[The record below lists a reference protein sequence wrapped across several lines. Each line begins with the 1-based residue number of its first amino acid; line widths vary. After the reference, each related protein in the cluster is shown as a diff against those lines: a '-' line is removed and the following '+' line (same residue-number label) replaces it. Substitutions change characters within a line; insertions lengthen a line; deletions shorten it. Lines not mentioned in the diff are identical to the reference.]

1 MKKRIF
7 IVFILCLFSFILNV
21 DAASSITC
29 SDKNIEVGDTFTCT
43 IKTDE
48 EITVKSSFKIEKTDG
63 KEKNT
68 KEVIFK
74 ENGSITYKAESK
86 GTYKIIISNDTFESN
101 TTVTVLDKTTTK
113 KTTTTKKK
121 SDNNSLKSIS
131 INNIELKDFNKDILL
146 YSLTVEN
153 EVDKVDVKAVKEDNF
168 ANVSYNMPNY
178 LEVGENEVSI
188 KVTAEDD
195 SIRIYKIIVT
205 RKREISSNAD
215 LKLLNIKGYNLK
227 FDGASKTYHLKINY
241 EDKKL
246 DIECLTEDENAT
258 YEITGN
264 DNLKNGSVIKINV
277 TAENNEINTYRIII
291 SKDKKEEKQSIIP
304 VIIFS
309 IVIVIILI
317 IVFVVLKINKNKKDK
332 SNKNNNSSSK
342 KIEVEEELSKTKTFD
357 ENEINVSNEDK
368 ELEKTKIISINSE
381 KNED

>member
-1 MKKRIF
+1 MKKKLFIIF
-7 IVFILCLFSFILNV
+7 ILSLFSFLLKV

-48 EITVKSSFKIEKTDG
+48 QITVKSSFKIEKTDG

-74 ENGSITYKAESK
+74 EDGSITYKAESK

-101 TTVTVLDKTTTK
+101 TTVTVIDKTTTK

-121 SDNNSLKSIS
+121 SDNNNLKSIS
-131 INNIELKDFNKDILL
+131 INNIELKDFNKDILV

-153 EVDKVDVKAVKEDNF
+153 EVEKLDVKAVKEDNF

-178 LEVGENEVSI
+178 LEVGENEISI

-195 SIRIYKIIVT
+195 TTRIYKIIVT
-205 RKREISSNAD
+205 RKREISSNAN

-277 TAENNEINTYRIII
+277 TAENKETQIYRIII
-291 SKDKKEEKQSIIP
+291 SKEKEEKQSIIP

-309 IVIVIILI
+309 IVIVVILI

-332 SNKNNNSSSK
+332 NNNSSSK
-342 KIEVEEELSKTKTFD
+342 KIEVEEELEKTKTYD
-357 ENEINVSNEDK
+357 ENEINVTEENED
-368 ELEKTKIISINSE
+368 LEKTKIIFDNK

>member
-1 MKKRIF
+1 MKKKLFIIF
-7 IVFILCLFSFILNV
+7 ILSLFSFLLKV

-48 EITVKSSFKIEKTDG
+48 QITVKSSFKIEKTDG

-74 ENGSITYKAESK
+74 EDGSITYKAESK

-101 TTVTVLDKTTTK
+101 TTVTVIDKTTTK

-121 SDNNSLKSIS
+121 SDNNNLKSIS
-131 INNIELKDFNKDILL
+131 INNIELKDFNKDILV

-153 EVDKVDVKAVKEDNF
+153 EVEKLDVKAVKEDNF

-178 LEVGENEVSI
+178 LEVGENEISI

-195 SIRIYKIIVT
+195 TTRIYKIIVT

-227 FDGASKTYHLKINY
+227 FDGASKTYHLKIDY

-277 TAENNEINTYRIII
+277 TAENKETQIYRIII
-291 SKDKKEEKQSIIP
+291 SKEKEEKQSIIP

-309 IVIVIILI
+309 IVIVVILI

-332 SNKNNNSSSK
+332 NNNSSSK
-342 KIEVEEELSKTKTFD
+342 KIEVEEELEKTKTYD
-357 ENEINVSNEDK
+357 ENEINVTEENED
-368 ELEKTKIISINSE
+368 LEKTKIIFDNK

>member
-1 MKKRIF
+1 MKKKLFIIF
-7 IVFILCLFSFILNV
+7 MLSLFSFLLKV

-29 SDKNIEVGDTFTCT
+29 PDKNIEVGDTFTCS

-48 EITVKSSFKIEKTDG
+48 EITVKSSFKIDKTDG

-74 ENGSITYKAESK
+74 ENGSITYKAEIK

-101 TTVTVLDKTTTK
+101 TTVTVIDKTTTK

-121 SDNNSLKSIS
+121 SDNNNLKSIS
-131 INNIELKDFNKDILL
+131 INNIELKDFNKDILV

-153 EVDKVDVKAVKEDNF
+153 EVEKLNVKAVKEDNF
-168 ANVSYNMPNY
+168 ANVSYNIPNY
-178 LEVGENEVSI
+178 LEVGENEISI

-195 SIRIYKIIVT
+195 TTKIYKIIVT
-205 RKREISSNAD
+205 RKKEISSNAD
-215 LKLLNIKGYNLK
+215 LKLVNIKGYNLK

-258 YEITGN
+258 YEINGN
-264 DNLKNGSVIKINV
+264 ENLKNGSIIKINV
-277 TAENNEINTYRIII
+277 TAENKETQIYRIII
-291 SKDKKEEKQSIIP
+291 SKEKEEKQSIIP

-309 IVIVIILI
+309 IVIVVILI

-332 SNKNNNSSSK
+332 NNNSSSK
-342 KIEVEEELSKTKTFD
+342 KIEVEEELEKTKTFD
-357 ENEINVSNEDK
+357 ENEINVTEENED
-368 ELEKTKIISINSE
+368 LEKTKIIFDNK

>member
-1 MKKRIF
+1 MKKKLFIIF
-7 IVFILCLFSFILNV
+7 ILSLFSFLLKV

-48 EITVKSSFKIEKTDG
+48 QITVKSSFKIEKTDG

-74 ENGSITYKAESK
+74 EDGSITYKAESK

-101 TTVTVLDKTTTK
+101 TTVTVIDKTTTK

-121 SDNNSLKSIS
+121 SDNNNLKSIS
-131 INNIELKDFNKDILL
+131 INNIELKDFNKDILV

-153 EVDKVDVKAVKEDNF
+153 EVEKLDVKAVKEDNF

-178 LEVGENEVSI
+178 LEVGENEISI

-227 FDGASKTYHLKINY
+227 FDGASKTYHLKIDY

-277 TAENNEINTYRIII
+277 TAENKETQIYRIII
-291 SKDKKEEKQSIIP
+291 SKEKEEKQSIIP

-309 IVIVIILI
+309 IVIVVILI

-332 SNKNNNSSSK
+332 NNNSSSK
-342 KIEVEEELSKTKTFD
+342 KIEVEEELEKTKTYD
-357 ENEINVSNEDK
+357 ENEINVTEENED
-368 ELEKTKIISINSE
+368 LEKTKIIFDNK

>member
-1 MKKRIF
+1 MKKKLFIIF
-7 IVFILCLFSFILNV
+7 ILSLFSFTLKVN
-21 DAASSITC
+21 AASSITC

-48 EITVKSSFKIEKTDG
+48 QITVKSSFKIEKTDG

-74 ENGSITYKAESK
+74 EDGSITYKAESK

-101 TTVTVLDKTTTK
+101 TTVTVIDKTTTK

-121 SDNNSLKSIS
+121 SDNNNLKSIS
-131 INNIELKDFNKDILL
+131 INNIELKDFNKDILV

-153 EVDKVDVKAVKEDNF
+153 EVEKLDVKAVKEDNF

-178 LEVGENEVSI
+178 LEVGENEISI

-195 SIRIYKIIVT
+195 TTRIYKIIVT

-227 FDGASKTYHLKINY
+227 FDGASKTYHLKIDY

-277 TAENNEINTYRIII
+277 TAENKETQIYRIII
-291 SKDKKEEKQSIIP
+291 SKEKEEKQSIIP

-309 IVIVIILI
+309 IVIVVILI

-332 SNKNNNSSSK
+332 NNNSSSK
-342 KIEVEEELSKTKTFD
+342 KIEVEEELEKTKTYD
-357 ENEINVSNEDK
+357 ENEINVTEENED
-368 ELEKTKIISINSE
+368 LEKTKIIFDNK

>member
-1 MKKRIF
+1 MKKKLFIIF
-7 IVFILCLFSFILNV
+7 LFSLFSFLLKV

-29 SDKNIEVGDTFTCT
+29 SDKNIEVGDTFTCS

-74 ENGSITYKAESK
+74 EDGSITYKAESK

-101 TTVTVLDKTTTK
+101 TTVTVIDKTTTK

-121 SDNNSLKSIS
+121 SDNNNLKSIS
-131 INNIELKDFNKDILL
+131 INNIELKDINKDILV

-153 EVDKVDVKAVKEDNF
+153 EVEKLDVKAVKEDNF

-178 LEVGENEVSI
+178 LEVGENEISI

-205 RKREISSNAD
+205 RKREISTKA
-215 LKLLNIKGYNLK
+215 NLK
-227 FDGASKTYHLKINY
+227 FDGASKTYHLKIDY

-277 TAENNEINTYRIII
+277 TAENKETQIYRIII
-291 SKDKKEEKQSIIP
+291 SKEKEEKQSIIP

-309 IVIVIILI
+309 IVIVVILI

-332 SNKNNNSSSK
+332 NNNSSSK
-342 KIEVEEELSKTKTFD
+342 KIEVEEELEKTKTYD
-357 ENEINVSNEDK
+357 ENEINVTEENED
-368 ELEKTKIISINSE
+368 LEKTKIIFDNK

>member
-1 MKKRIF
+1 MKKKLFIIF
-7 IVFILCLFSFILNV
+7 ILSLFSFLLKV

-29 SDKNIEVGDTFTCT
+29 SDKNIEVGDTFTCS

-74 ENGSITYKAESK
+74 EDGSITYKAESK

-101 TTVTVLDKTTTK
+101 TTVTVIDKTTTK

-121 SDNNSLKSIS
+121 SDNNNLKSIS
-131 INNIELKDFNKDILL
+131 INNIELKDFNKDILV

-153 EVDKVDVKAVKEDNF
+153 EVEKLDVKAVKEDNF

-178 LEVGENEVSI
+178 LEVGENEISI

-205 RKREISSNAD
+205 RKREISSNAN

-227 FDGASKTYHLKINY
+227 FDGASKTYHLKIDY

-277 TAENNEINTYRIII
+277 TAENKETQIYRIII
-291 SKDKKEEKQSIIP
+291 SKEKEEKQSIIP

-309 IVIVIILI
+309 IVIVVILI

-332 SNKNNNSSSK
+332 NNNSSSK
-342 KIEVEEELSKTKTFD
+342 KIEVEEELEKTKTYD
-357 ENEINVSNEDK
+357 ENEINVTEENED
-368 ELEKTKIISINSE
+368 LEKTKIIFDNK

>member
-1 MKKRIF
+1 MKKKLFIIF
-7 IVFILCLFSFILNV
+7 ILSLFSFLLKV

-29 SDKNIEVGDTFTCT
+29 SDKNIEVGDTFTCS

-48 EITVKSSFKIEKTDG
+48 EITVKSSFQIDKTDG
-63 KEKNT
+63 KENNT

-74 ENGSITYKAESK
+74 EDGSITYKAESK

-101 TTVTVLDKTTTK
+101 TTVTVIDKTTTK

-121 SDNNSLKSIS
+121 SDNNNLKSIS
-131 INNIELKDFNKDILL
+131 INNIELKDFNKDILV

-153 EVDKVDVKAVKEDNF
+153 EVEKLDVKAVKEDNF

-178 LEVGENEVSI
+178 LEVGENEISI

-195 SIRIYKIIVT
+195 TTRIYKIIVT
-205 RKREISSNAD
+205 RKKEISSNAD
-215 LKLLNIKGYNLK
+215 LKLVNIKGYNLK

-277 TAENNEINTYRIII
+277 TAENKETQIYRIII
-291 SKDKKEEKQSIIP
+291 SKEKEEKQSIIP

-309 IVIVIILI
+309 IVIVVILI
-317 IVFVVLKINKNKKDK
+317 IVFLVLKINKNKKD
-332 SNKNNNSSSK
+332 KNNNSSSK
-342 KIEVEEELSKTKTFD
+342 KIEVEEELEKTKTFD
-357 ENEINVSNEDK
+357 ENEINVTEENED
-368 ELEKTKIISINSE
+368 LEKTKIIFDNK